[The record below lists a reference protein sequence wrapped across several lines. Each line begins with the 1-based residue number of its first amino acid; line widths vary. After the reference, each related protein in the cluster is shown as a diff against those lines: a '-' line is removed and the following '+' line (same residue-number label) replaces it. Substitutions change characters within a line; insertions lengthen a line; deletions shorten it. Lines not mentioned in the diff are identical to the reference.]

1 MTASAPSLPPAPSLL
16 VVVPLLLLVVLR
28 AAPASAQ
35 PPFPSPSGV
44 PAAQSQLLTRPLSQ
58 RPVRNATGSQC
69 DTDLSLCSAPTSVYV
84 TISMNKQDPVQEQDG
99 AFYCDFYVNLAWRD
113 DRFLNFADANSFAF
127 DPSWWNPQPELMNLI
142 SASQDIQYPQN
153 DGWVFSAQQGVF
165 AWVDS
170 KSASAEPAGAVW
182 VMGVVRVSATLAVR
196 VDLHDFPYDSQTAE
210 IQVESSSHDST
221 ELVWVPSGSINEG
234 ILVNG
239 PGITRKNAINGW
251 TVTGVGAAAN
261 GHYYPTVG
269 QTFSRLAVVAHVE
282 RQSMFWTMRIV
293 LGMVLYT
300 LMSILTIASSA
311 SLDPILRFAVVG
323 GFFVG
328 MVGWQYVLVS
338 LTPVLGYNT
347 RLDTFVYMNFI
358 VCFIVYSYLCFMA
371 CWHKTILYATG
382 HIVPDYDPEPEEEKA
397 EKGETAAAEAGAE
410 KEAGK
415 SAGAEH
421 EQGLGHRHARSH
433 SHEQNDGA
441 VSVRDA
447 AGTITKVGM
456 LQAAAAAGAASVAVP
471 LPSWH
476 RGRVSTLADACFHKQ
491 RRGPCWGWKL
501 CWSGSWAGLPLH
513 RKIDLV
519 FGVVTFVIYIIATSV
534 ILMGGLGFN
543 LNECQQGVNCN

>member
-44 PAAQSQLLTRPLSQ
+44 PVAQSQLLTRPLSQ

-165 AWVDS
+165 AWVES

-182 VMGVVRVSATLAVR
+182 VMGVVRVAATLAVR
-196 VDLHDFPYDSQTAE
+196 VDLHDFPYDSQTIE

-221 ELVWVPSGSINEG
+221 ELVWVPSGSINAG
-234 ILVNG
+234 IIVSS
-239 PGITRKNAINGW
+239 PGVTWKNAINGW
-251 TVTGVGAAAN
+251 TVTGVGAAAA

-269 QTFSRLAVVAHVE
+269 QTFSRLAVVAHLE
-282 RQSMFWTMRIV
+282 RQSIFYTTRIV
-293 LGMVLYT
+293 LGMVIYT
-300 LMSILTIASSA
+300 LMSILTFSSTG
-311 SLDPILRFAVVG
+311 SFDPISRFFISG
-323 GFFVG
+323 GYLMG
-328 MVGWQYVLVS
+328 MVGWQYVLLS
-338 LTPVLGYNT
+338 ITPVLGYNT
-347 RLDTFVYMNFI
+347 RLDSFVYMNFI
-358 VCFIVYSYLCFMA
+358 VGLIVYCYLCFMT
-371 CWHKTILYATG
+371 CWHKTIMYATG
-382 HIVPDYDPEPEEEKA
+382 HIFPDYDPNPPEWEAK
-397 EKGETAAAEAGAE
+397 EKGEKRETGAAEAGTA
-410 KEAGK
+410 KDAGE
-415 SAGAEH
+415 SVGAG
-421 EQGLGHRHARSH
+421 
-433 SHEQNDGA
+433 
-441 VSVRDA
+441 
-447 AGTITKVGM
+447 
-456 LQAAAAAGAASVAVP
+456 AAAAAAVAMAVLP
-471 LPSWH
+471 PPSWH

-519 FGVVTFVIYIIATSV
+519 FGVVVLVVYIIATCV